1 LQAIPQTSSASRLL
15 HERKHALSR
24 LKEGAGFTLLELL
37 LATAIGAVV
46 LLVINST
53 FFAALRLHKT
63 THESI
68 DEDLVIQRTLG
79 IVRKDLAGIMIPP
92 SPTATTARLSGQLTT
107 EVASTNDLDGTSERI
122 TPDLF
127 TNSGRIDGWSPFADV
142 QMVSYYLSPASDGG
156 PAKDLVRV
164 VTRNLLPVIES
175 TTENQI
181 LLSGVNTAGIAYFD
195 GENWLDIWDSA
206 TTSTLPAA
214 IKFSLLLEPR
224 DRTAARIDS
233 APIELI
239 VPVLVKTS
247 ATLQQEAAAEAAP
260 L

>member
-1 LQAIPQTSSASRLL
+1 
-15 HERKHALSR
+15 
-24 LKEGAGFTLLELL
+24 
-37 LATAIGAVV
+37 
-46 LLVINST
+46 
-53 FFAALRLHKT
+53 
-63 THESI
+63 
-68 DEDLVIQRTLG
+68 
-79 IVRKDLAGIMIPP
+79 
-92 SPTATTARLSGQLTT
+92 
-107 EVASTNDLDGTSERI
+107 
-122 TPDLF
+122 
-127 TNSGRIDGWSPFADV
+127 
-142 QMVSYYLSPASDGG
+142 MVSYYLSPASDGG

-164 VTRNLLPVIES
+164 VTRNLLPVVES

-195 GENWLDIWDSA
+195 GENWLDIWDST